1 MQIFR
6 IRTSAY
12 SEEDFY
18 LLTDL
23 RPHFIKSVLIHMVNT
38 ERESDDCFFTNQD
51 YVDAL
56 KFEFPNAKIIL
67 YNDFPLIEF

>member
-23 RPHFIKSVLIHMVNT
+23 SEARNKICNT
-38 ERESDDCFFTNQD
+38 PYGHKR
-51 YVDAL
+51 
-56 KFEFPNAKIIL
+56 KRI
-67 YNDFPLIEF
+67 